1 MHKIPFLKKASVGL
15 QIQEATR
22 PFSLRYHLV
31 KLPTLNARV
40 PGDRGEGSRSV
51 DDASQLAWE

>member
-1 MHKIPFLKKASVGL
+1 MNKILSKSKLQSRI

-31 KLPTLNARV
+31 KLLTLNGPV
-40 PGDRGEGSRSV
+40 
-51 DDASQLAWE
+51 SQVTVGKGQGHCMPKT